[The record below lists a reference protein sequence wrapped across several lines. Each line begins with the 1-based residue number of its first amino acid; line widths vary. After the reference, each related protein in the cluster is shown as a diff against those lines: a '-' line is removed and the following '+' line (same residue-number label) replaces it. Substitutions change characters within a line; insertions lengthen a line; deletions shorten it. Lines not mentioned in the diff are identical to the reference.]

1 MLFFSLS
8 RSINERGIPEVT
20 QDGYRRQGILYSYG
34 GIMML
39 DELIVYHN
47 RSLPNL
53 PLTSF
58 IGREQEVAT
67 VKNLLRS
74 TRLLTLT
81 GIGGCGKTRLALQV
95 VSGLLERF
103 EHGVWWVEVANL
115 TDPVCLPQLIAT
127 VMGVCEPTHYVL
139 TEQLIDILRS
149 RELLLILDNCEH
161 LIALCSQFVEALLRA
176 CPRLC
181 ILVTSREILDIAGE
195 TIWSVPP
202 LLLPNPSHLLSL
214 DDLVQYEAIRLFI
227 ERANAV
233 QPGFR
238 LTQENASAVVQI
250 CRRLDGIPLA
260 IEMAAARLRVL
271 SVEQIVA
278 RLNDCFQ
285 LLTSGYRVLLP
296 RHHSLR
302 MAMDWSY
309 NLLSEREQKLFLR
322 LSPFVR
328 SFTLEEAEE
337 VGEGD
342 GIAGQEILDLLAGL
356 INKSLL
362 VAEEN
367 CKKTHYRL
375 PEILRQYAQTRL
387 YENQR
392 VGKSI
397 MPCRDLALA
406 EQARLQQ
413 LRLFGLGSVQIYR
426 DKQALTSTD
435 WRYAKARELLFYLL
449 CNRVR
454 TKEQIGLALWPD
466 TSSGQLRGSFH
477 SVLHHLRRVLGGA
490 EWVIFKD
497 DAYSFNRSQDYWF
510 DVESFESHL
519 AQARKLQAQAPVR
532 AIYHLEEGIK
542 LYQGDFLEGAA
553 MGDWYLPRQRELK
566 KLYLNALLTLGQL
579 LFTEGQYMRAADA
592 YYKLIEHDSL
602 QEIAHRELM
611 RCYARQGE
619 RSQALRHYQVLTEL
633 LRTEL
638 KAVPAPET
646 IKLFECLRNGETI

>member
-1 MLFFSLS
+1 
-8 RSINERGIPEVT
+8 
-20 QDGYRRQGILYSYG
+20 
-34 GIMML
+34 ML
-39 DELIVYHN
+39 DELIIRHQ
-47 RSLPNL
+47 RSLPYL

-58 IGREQEVAT
+58 IGREQEVAA
-67 VKNLLRS
+67 VKTLLRS

-81 GIGGCGKTRLALQV
+81 GIGGCGKTRLALQA
-95 VSGLLERF
+95 VSGLLGRF
-103 EHGVWWVEVANL
+103 EHGIWWVELATL
-115 TDPVCLPQLIAT
+115 RDPSCLPQLVAT
-127 VMGVCEPTHYVL
+127 TFGICLSANHSSL
-139 TEQLIDILRS
+139 EQLVDILQF

-161 LIALCSQFVEALLRA
+161 LVTECSQFVEMLLRA

-181 ILVTSREILDIAGE
+181 VLVTSREILDIAGE
-195 TIWSVPP
+195 TIWSVRP
-202 LLLPNPSHLLSL
+202 LLLPEPYHLASL
-214 DDLVQYEAIRLFI
+214 DELVQHEALRLFVD
-227 ERANAV
+227 RANAV
-233 QPGFR
+233 QPRFT
-238 LTQENASAVVQI
+238 LTQKNAAAIIQI
-250 CRRLDGIPLA
+250 CRCLDGIPLA

-285 LLTSGYRVLLP
+285 LLTYGYRTLLP
-296 RHHSLR
+296 QHQSLR
-302 MAMDWSY
+302 MTIDWSY
-309 NLLSEREQKLFLR
+309 NQLSEREQKLFLR
-322 LSPFVR
+322 LSTFVR

-342 GIAGQEILDLLAGL
+342 GIARQEILDLLAGL

-362 VAEEN
+362 IAEE
-367 CKKTHYRL
+367 CDSETHYWL
-375 PEILRQYAQTRL
+375 PGILRQYAQLRL
-387 YENQR
+387 LEQQEAR
-392 VGKSI
+392 KLVVF
-397 MPCRDLALA
+397 CRDLGLV
-406 EQARLQQ
+406 EQTHSWQ
-413 LRLFGLGSVQIYR
+413 LRLFGFGSMQIYR
-426 DKQALTSTD
+426 DKRALTSTD

-466 TSSGQLRGSFH
+466 TSASQLRSSFH
-477 SVLHHLRRVLGGA
+477 SVLHHLRRVLGGT
-490 EWVIFKD
+490 EWVIFKA
-497 DAYSFNRSQDYWF
+497 DAYYFNRSLDYWF

-519 AQARKLQAQAPVR
+519 VQVRKLQAQAPVR

-579 LFTEGQYMRAADA
+579 LFAEGQYMRAVDA

-619 RSQALRHYQVLTEL
+619 RGQALRHYQILAEL
-633 LRTEL
+633 LRNEL

-646 IKLFECLRNGETI
+646 IKLFECLRNGEAI